1 MAKILVT
8 DDSSFLR
15 HGICKML
22 KEAGYY
28 IIEAV
33 NGIECLR
40 QIENE
45 QPDVVFLDLVMPE
58 MGGLEVLNVLK
69 EQTHPVPVIVL
80 TADIQVSIK
89 NECMQLGA
97 VGFLNKPP
105 KESEILHALTL
116 ILKAKGIA

>member
-105 KESEILHALTL
+105 KENEILHALTL

>member
-1 MAKILVT
+1 
-8 DDSSFLR
+8 
-15 HGICKML
+15 
-22 KEAGYY
+22 
-28 IIEAV
+28 
-33 NGIECLR
+33 
-40 QIENE
+40 
-45 QPDVVFLDLVMPE
+45 VMPE

-105 KESEILHALTL
+105 KENEILHALTL